1 MTLLRNAL
9 LAAAMTL
16 AAAPALAQEQP
27 APAAIPPAAPSE
39 PATPTEP
46 AQAATP
52 KVEAGRVAAAPAG
65 KGQVVFFRESKLGGM
80 ALSFSVHEG
89 DKGVGKLSNGS
100 YFVVVSDPGQHTFTI
115 QSEATDRL
123 TLEVESGETYYVKQ
137 SIGMG
142 IMMGRPHLTP
152 SDQAEFDKAKLK
164 ESTKTATDLGPKG

>member
-9 LAAAMTL
+9 LAAALTM

-27 APAAIPPAAPSE
+27 APAAAPPAAPSE
-39 PATPTEP
+39 PAAPTEP
-46 AQAATP
+46 AQATP
-52 KVEAGRVAAAPAG
+52 KVQAGRVAPPPAG

-100 YFVVVSDPGQHTFTI
+100 YFVAVSDPGEHTFTI

-164 ESTKTATDLGPKG
+164 ESTRTATDLGPKG